1 MFGQKGTRKTGLNI
15 LIIGCGKVGVTL
27 IKQLSREGHDITIID
42 KNPDKVQTNVNL
54 YDVMG
59 IVGNG
64 ASYSVLLEAGVENAD
79 LVIAV
84 THSDELNILC
94 CTIAKQG
101 RDCATVARV
110 RNPDYNKEIR
120 HLKKTLGLTIIINP
134 ELQTATEV
142 ARVLYLPTALEIN
155 SFAHGQA
162 EMTKFKIPERNMLD
176 GMTIAQL
183 GQHLSQK
190 TKKINILICAVER
203 EGNVHIPSGNF
214 ILRAGDVVSF
224 VGSRMTTR
232 GFMDIIGF
240 KTNRVKNTMIIG
252 GGDVAF
258 YLAVQL
264 INMGIDVKI
273 IEIDKDRCEKLS
285 ILLPKAVI
293 INGDGTDQDVLKE
306 EGLKNVESFVALTGI
321 DEENILLTL
330 HARNESNAKTI
341 TKINRSNFKEVI
353 STLDLGSVFYPSNI
367 TAEAITAYVR
377 AKSNT
382 RSVNSSNI
390 ETLYHMF
397 DSRAEAIEFKVDT
410 ESEVTGV
417 PLKDLKLK
425 KNLLVSFIYRNGT
438 VIIPSGMDTI
448 EVGDSAMIVTTHT
461 GFNDIRDILA

>member
-1 MFGQKGTRKTGLNI
+1 MFGQKGRKKTGLNI

-27 IKQLSREGHDITIID
+27 IKQLSKEGHDITIID

-64 ASYSVLLEAGVENAD
+64 ASYGVLMEAGVENAD
-79 LVIAV
+79 LVVAV

-120 HLKKTLGLTIIINP
+120 HLKKSLGLTIIINP

-162 EMTKFKIPERNMLD
+162 EMTKFKIPEKNMLD
-176 GMTIAQL
+176 GMTIASL

-190 TKKINILICAVER
+190 SKNIKILICAVER
-203 EGNVHIPSGNF
+203 EGQVHIPSGHF
-214 ILRAGDVVSF
+214 VLHAGDVVSF
-224 VGSRMTTR
+224 VGSRMMTKA
-232 GFMDIIGF
+232 FMDVIGF

-273 IEIDKDRCEKLS
+273 IESDKERCEQLS

-293 INGDGTDQDVLKE
+293 INGDGTDQEVLEE
-306 EGLKNVESFVALTGI
+306 EGLKNAESFVALTGI

-330 HARNESNAKTI
+330 HARHESNAKTI

-353 STLDLGSVFYPSNI
+353 SSLDLGSVFYPSNI

-382 RSVNSSNI
+382 RSMNSNI

-410 ESEVTGV
+410 ESEITGI
-417 PLKDLKLK
+417 PLSDLKLK
-425 KNLLVSFIYRNGT
+425 KNLLVSFIYRNGS
-438 VIIPSGMDTI
+438 VIIPSGQDTI
-448 EVGDSAMIVTTHT
+448 EAGDTAMIVTTHT
-461 GFNDIRDILA
+461 GFNDIRDILE